1 MLRKLLI
8 LLIKYIPVIQMM
20 GMLFNNLLYYFDINN
35 NIVYNLDFILGNS
48 IITTILLYVCSYI
61 FKFCKWHRIIIT
73 ANFINILIAQI
84 DILFVIPISDLMLLI
99 IYYII
104 SIIFIIIATYNHIT
118 NENKTNS

>member
-1 MLRKLLI
+1 M
-8 LLIKYIPVIQMM
+8 V
-20 GMLFNNLLYYFDINN
+20 GMLFNNVLYYFNINN

-84 DILFVIPISDLMLLI
+84 DILFIIPISDLMLLMT
-99 IYYII
+99 YHII
-104 SIIFIIIATYNHIT
+104 SIISIIIATYNHIT
-118 NENKTNS
+118 NENKINS